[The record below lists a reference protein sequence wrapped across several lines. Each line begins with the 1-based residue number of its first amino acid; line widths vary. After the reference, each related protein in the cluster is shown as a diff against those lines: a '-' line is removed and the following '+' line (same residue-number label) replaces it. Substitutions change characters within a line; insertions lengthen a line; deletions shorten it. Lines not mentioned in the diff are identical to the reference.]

1 MDSTKRKARIKELED
16 ELQYK
21 ESQFW
26 EDSPYHD
33 MKISAIR
40 QELKD
45 LKAEEAKESPFSPD
59 RLFQYLQSLIG
70 GGTKRK

>member
-1 MDSTKRKARIKELED
+1 MDRAERRARIKELEK
-16 ELQYK
+16 ELAYK

-40 QELKD
+40 KELAELKE
-45 LKAEEAKESPFSPD
+45 AEADASPFSLKNIAKFID
-59 RLFQYLQSLIG
+59 SLFG
-70 GGTKRK
+70 NNK